1 MTCAI
6 SSVARTVRFSHVPP
20 MDGRL
25 SIDPEWLRA
34 QLDMPGRSQSALARF
49 MKFSSAA
56 IVNRMCTGKRDISA
70 READQIRAYLAAT
83 DSGSDRHIGNT
94 PDLPEADPA
103 ADYVEVEVLPTF
115 AGMGGGGTGD
125 GDRETALVSRRLV
138 AEELRARPVDLL
150 LINVRGNSMEPLF
163 RRGDQLLVDRRDRS
177 PTQPGPFALLYD
189 DGYVVKNV
197 EWVERRTMLRV
208 SSANHEFAPETLAP
222 DEITILGRPV
232 WFARRL

>member
-1 MTCAI
+1 MTYAI
-6 SSVARTVRFSHVPP
+6 SSVARTVRFPHVPP

-83 DSGSDRHIGNT
+83 GGGLDRHIGNT
-94 PDLPEADPA
+94 PDLPEADSA
-103 ADYVEVEVLPTF
+103 ADYVSVEVLPTF

-125 GDRETALVSRRLV
+125 GDLETALVSRRLV
-138 AEELRARPVDLL
+138 ADELRARPADLL

-163 RRGDQLLVDRRDRS
+163 RHGDQLLVDRRDRS

-197 EWVERRTMLRV
+197 EWIERRTLLRV
-208 SSANHEFAPETLAP
+208 SSSNPDFAPETVAP
-222 DEITILGRPV
+222 DDVTILGRPV